1 MKEYNSKW
9 TGSEVDTAVQ
19 DVKLKISRS
28 EKGVANGVA
37 TLDASGKVPTSQIPE
52 GVSGGSLSVEIW
64 E

>member
-28 EKGVANGVA
+28 EKAWRMVLLLW
-37 TLDASGKVPTSQIPE
+37 TLLEKFPPLKYLKE
-52 GVSGGSLSVEIW
+52 
-64 E
+64 